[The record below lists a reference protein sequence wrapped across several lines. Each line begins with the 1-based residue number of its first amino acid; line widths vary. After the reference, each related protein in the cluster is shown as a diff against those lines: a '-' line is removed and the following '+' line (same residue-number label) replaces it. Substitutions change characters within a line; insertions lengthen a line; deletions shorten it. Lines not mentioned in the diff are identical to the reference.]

1 MGWMRCRY
9 ASGNFSRALFRME
22 KPCRPSVWT
31 RRLPKSA
38 RILSRQGW
46 CGAPRNVG
54 RASFVATGARFSG
67 PPEYGWWKT
76 RLRSCRIWNMAPGRM
91 APADSGTPA
100 PGSASEKIIHP
111 SEPSNRY
118 GLFSPG
124 WHIGIKARTVPERS
138 IYHDNQKKPPGNQTT
153 AHHAKET
160 HIRKRLHIGKTGE
173 RHPGKTYCGRHAAI
187 CPEAS
192 PD

>member
-1 MGWMRCRY
+1 ML
-9 ASGNFSRALFRME
+9 RAISAGRFPAWK
-22 KPCRPSVWT
+22 KPCRPSGWT
-31 RRLPKSA
+31 RRLPRSA

-54 RASFVATGARFSG
+54 RASFAATGARCSG

-76 RLRSCRIWNMAPGRM
+76 RLRLCRIWNMAPGRM
-91 APADSGTPA
+91 ALGEACQKKIVHTP
-100 PGSASEKIIHP
+100 
-111 SEPSNRY
+111 EPSNRY

-124 WHIGIKARTVPERS
+124 RHIGIKARTVPERS

-160 HIRKRLHIGKTGE
+160 HIRKRLHIDKTGE
-173 RHPGKTYCGRHAAI
+173 GHPGKTYCGRHAAI
-187 CPEAS
+187 CPKAS